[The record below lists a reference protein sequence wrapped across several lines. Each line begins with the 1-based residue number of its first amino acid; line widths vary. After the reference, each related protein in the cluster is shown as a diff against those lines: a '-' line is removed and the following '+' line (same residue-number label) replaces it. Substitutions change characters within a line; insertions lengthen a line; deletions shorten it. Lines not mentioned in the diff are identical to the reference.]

1 MSRFAR
7 FLFVLALAA
16 GLGTTGQHQK
26 VVELDVNEL
35 LTLEP
40 AVIPDPIDGSPWY
53 YTPSRRAHMYRRNK
67 AASMAQKQ
75 TKQGEDMR
83 LTGELRPSFYNV
95 RVLPFIEVG
104 NFTTDGYVEITFNC
118 ITATSNISINAV
130 ELTID
135 RASVSV
141 RDLLI
146 NFIFLGLRNKS

>member
-1 MSRFAR
+1 
-7 FLFVLALAA
+7 
-16 GLGTTGQHQK
+16 
-26 VVELDVNEL
+26 
-35 LTLEP
+35 
-40 AVIPDPIDGSPWY
+40 
-53 YTPSRRAHMYRRNK
+53 
-67 AASMAQKQ
+67 
-75 TKQGEDMR
+75 MR

-146 NFIFLGLRNKS
+146 NLIFLGLRNKS